1 MKKSFIILTPST
13 VLLSLS
19 HFQVFLCLTV
29 FVFNLPA
36 KKGRLLKMLQMI
48 ANALPPSRGLTLMK
62 CRRVERV
69 PAAVLA

>member
-36 KKGRLLKMLQMI
+36 KKRTFVK
-48 ANALPPSRGLTLMK
+48 NVTND
-62 CRRVERV
+62 CERSSSITRADV
-69 PAAVLA
+69 DEVQTS